1 MTGVELIVAALAAG
15 AAAGLT
21 EATSGAIRDAYVG
34 LRDAVR
40 RRLAGSGA
48 DTQDEQILDA
58 LEEDPGVWRARLGK
72 ALVDAG
78 VDRDE
83 QVLDAAKALLD
94 RLEPSAG
101 KYTVDAREAQGVV
114 IGDHATQTNTFS

>member
-40 RRLAGSGA
+40 RRLAGSSAGPA
-48 DTQDEQILDA
+48 STIS
-58 LEEDPGVWRARLGK
+58 ARLRPW
-72 ALVDAG
+72 LVRSPTRTIRHKHWPPWLRG
-78 VDRDE
+78 LI
-83 QVLDAAKALLD
+83 QHPL
-94 RLEPSAG
+94 
-101 KYTVDAREAQGVV
+101 
-114 IGDHATQTNTFS
+114 NTFLR